1 MTRKPHKIQATG
13 SEYAETIKAVLEGA
27 ATRDDPQKGKPK
39 RRGPRRSK
47 LPWMIAIVLLAAPY
61 AVWENYRY
69 LQHPEPPPAD
79 AQQRAARVMMFSAAQ
94 AVEQY
99 RRQQGALPEDLSR
112 LILPDASWQYV
123 HSDTGYVLS
132 VTMPNTSLS
141 YRSGE
146 DYRQLLREA
155 GVP

>member
-1 MTRKPHKIQATG
+1 
-13 SEYAETIKAVLEGA
+13 
-27 ATRDDPQKGKPK
+27 
-39 RRGPRRSK
+39 
-47 LPWMIAIVLLAAPY
+47 
-61 AVWENYRY
+61 
-69 LQHPEPPPAD
+69 
-79 AQQRAARVMMFSAAQ
+79 MMFSAAQ